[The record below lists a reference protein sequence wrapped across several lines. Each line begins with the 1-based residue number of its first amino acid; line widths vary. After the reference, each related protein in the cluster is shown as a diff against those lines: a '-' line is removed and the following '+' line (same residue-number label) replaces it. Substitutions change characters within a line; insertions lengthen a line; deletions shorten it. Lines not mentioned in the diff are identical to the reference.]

1 MTQVVV
7 VVPAR
12 DEQEAIGDTLRGVC
26 DSLDRA
32 RRSGLVEAS
41 AVEVVAHRCTDAT
54 EARAR
59 AVLRGHAAPFGT
71 HVVADEDSVS
81 VGQVRDRAVRRG
93 LGRLEHRPRDTWVLS
108 TDADTRVGPGWVTD
122 ILTAAASTGVVGVV
136 GLARLD
142 GWYGGPAGAAA
153 YEAVIAAKMR
163 SSPADP
169 LHQHDHVYAANLAV
183 RADAYL
189 DVGGFSHLAHGEDQ
203 ALVDALAARGRPL
216 LRTRTVVVTT
226 SGRLV
231 GRAGGGLAEH
241 LARLDAVSP
250 AAADGVAS

>member
-1 MTQVVV
+1 MSQVVV

-12 DEQEAIGDTLRGVC
+12 DEQEAIGGTLRGVC
-26 DSLDRA
+26 AALDQA
-32 RRSGLVEAS
+32 RRRGLVEAGV
-41 AVEVVAHRCTDAT
+41 VEVVAHRCTDAT

-59 AVLRGHAAPFGT
+59 SVLRGRVGA
-71 HVVADEDSVS
+71 HVTVDEESVS

-93 LGRLEHRPRDTWVLS
+93 LGRLEHRPRDTWMLS

-203 ALVDALAARGRPL
+203 ALVDALDARGRPL
-216 LRTRTVVVTT
+216 LRTRSVVVTT

-250 AAADGVAS
+250 AAADGVAR